1 MSWREEAKRR
11 AALASVKHV
20 KDGNVIGLGT
30 GSTVLYA
37 ILEIGRMVREG
48 GLNVLGIPTSE
59 KTKSIAVNSGVPLTT
74 LDEHPSPDIAIDGA
88 DQVDEELNMI
98 KGLGAALTREKILD
112 SAAKLLV
119 IVVDET
125 KLTKKLGLKQVV
137 PVEVLPFAI
146 PPVSNALRE
155 MGGKPILRTFGSE
168 GKLVETDNGNFI
180 VDVDFG
186 PIDDPEGLEKEIKMI
201 PGIIECG
208 LFLGMADIV
217 YVGYRK
223 GVKKLAFVSGKPRV
237 LQL

>member
-20 KDGNVIGLGT
+20 KDGDVVGLGT

-37 ILEIGRMVREG
+37 ILEIGRMVREK

-59 KTKSIAVNSGVPLTT
+59 KTRSIAVNSGIPLTT
-74 LDEHPSPDIAIDGA
+74 LDEHPRPDVAIDGA

-112 SAAKLLV
+112 SASKLLV
-119 IVVDET
+119 IVIDET

-146 PPVSNALRE
+146 TPVSDTLRK
-155 MGGKPILRTFGSE
+155 MGGKPISRTAESE
-168 GKLVETDNGNFI
+168 GKMVQTDNGNFI

-186 PIDDPEGLEKEIKMI
+186 PIADPAGLEKEIKMI
-201 PGIIECG
+201 PGVIECG

-223 GVKKLAFVSGKPRV
+223 GVKKLEKT
-237 LQL
+237 

>member
-1 MSWREEAKRR
+1 MMPLSWREEAKRR

-20 KDGNVIGLGT
+20 KDGDVVGLGT

-37 ILEIGRMVREG
+37 ILEIGRMVREK

-59 KTKSIAVNSGVPLTT
+59 KTRSIAVNSGIPLTT
-74 LDEHPSPDIAIDGA
+74 LDEHPRPDVAIDGA

-112 SAAKLLV
+112 SASKLLV

-146 PPVSNALRE
+146 TPVSDTLRK
-155 MGGKPILRTFGSE
+155 MGGKPILRTVESE
-168 GKLVETDNGNFI
+168 GKLVQTDNGNFI

-186 PIDDPEGLEKEIKMI
+186 PIDDPAGLEKEIKMI
-201 PGIIECG
+201 PGVIECG

-223 GVKKLAFVSGKPRV
+223 GVKKLEKT
-237 LQL
+237 

>member
-1 MSWREEAKRR
+1 MPLSWREEAKRR

-20 KDGNVIGLGT
+20 KDGDVVGLGT

-37 ILEIGRMVREG
+37 ILEIGRMVREK

-59 KTKSIAVNSGVPLTT
+59 KTRSIAVNSGIPLTT
-74 LDEHPSPDIAIDGA
+74 LDEHPRPDVAIDGA

-112 SAAKLLV
+112 SASKLLV
-119 IVVDET
+119 IVIDET

-146 PPVSNALRE
+146 TPVSDTLRK
-155 MGGKPILRTFGSE
+155 MGGKPISRTAESE
-168 GKLVETDNGNFI
+168 GKMVQTDNGNFI

-186 PIDDPEGLEKEIKMI
+186 PIADPAGLEKEIKMI
-201 PGIIECG
+201 PGVIECG

-223 GVKKLAFVSGKPRV
+223 GVKKLEKT
-237 LQL
+237 

>member
-11 AALASVKHV
+11 AALSSVKHV
-20 KDGNVIGLGT
+20 KDGDVVGLGT

-74 LDEHPSPDIAIDGA
+74 LDEHPWPDVAIDGA

-98 KGLGAALTREKILD
+98 KGLGAALTREKIVD
-112 SAAKLLV
+112 SATKLLV
-119 IVVDET
+119 IVIDET
-125 KLTKKLGLKQVV
+125 KLTKKLGLKQLV

-146 PPVSNALRE
+146 TPVSNALRE
-155 MGGKPILRTFGSE
+155 MGGKPILRTAESE
-168 GKLVETDNGNFI
+168 GKLVQTDNGNFI

-186 PIDDPEGLEKEIKMI
+186 PIDDPGGLEKEIKMI
-201 PGIIECG
+201 PGVIECG

-217 YVGYRK
+217 YVGCRK
-223 GVKKLAFVSGKPRV
+223 GVKKLEKR
-237 LQL
+237 